1 VRDVRHVEQPER
13 DGQPDAYRSIKT
25 AKQYSGENRLE
36 KKLYVQ
42 V

>member
-1 VRDVRHVEQPER
+1 VRDVRHVEQPEGNR
-13 DGQPDAYRSIKT
+13 EPDAYRGIET

-36 KKLYVQ
+36 EKLAVQ

>member
-1 VRDVRHVEQPER
+1 VRHVEQPE
-13 DGQPDAYRSIKT
+13 GYGKPDAYRGIEA

-36 KKLYVQ
+36 KKLTVQ